1 MPVKVSAI
9 IPVYNPGSHIDD
21 CVASLLNQSLPRE
34 EYEVIFVDDGST
46 DGTPDRL
53 DDLAAKHPQVCVVR
67 IPNSGWPGRPR
78 NVGIDRARGEYVYFI
93 DNDDWIGTEALE
105 RLHAYAV
112 RCDSDIVLGKIVGH
126 RRPIP
131 REVFRHNRERAVL
144 GKDPV
149 LSVLTP
155 HRLFRKS
162 FLDEHGLRFAEG
174 RVRLEDHLLV
184 THAHLHAKV
193 ASVLSDYPCYHWV
206 RRQDESNASHGR
218 FDVRGYYG
226 NVREVLDVVDRHV
239 PPGPLHDQLT
249 RQWYQGVCLGR
260 MGGAWMLH
268 HPPEFRNQLFAE
280 IRALSLERFAPAVV
294 AGLPVGHRVRSRLLR
309 AGRLDALM
317 ALAVVES
324 GIRLEVTTDTLHW
337 DDGVLVV
344 KVGAEQVYADGA
356 PVTYVR
362 RDGRVY
368 WQLPPSIGDVPDVV
382 AADLEVTEQLRRCP
396 FDVVVRSRRTNADFL
411 MPTARDREEI
421 DDGGL
426 RVRWFGEARIDV
438 TSAAAGAPLDGD
450 VWDVSARVVNGGWDV
465 ERRVPVTR
473 DQLPDRHLVGTSGRV
488 VIPYSTVHGN
498 LSVDIDETKHS
509 LLPSGPALR
518 RRARMRVERRRVV
531 LEVSLPAVAAAGAPV
546 PPAELVL
553 TRHGRRRPSPARLS
567 AADGHLE
574 LTASI
579 DLRQLPPGHWRIHAR
594 VGERERDL
602 GLRLIRPT
610 WRGAL
615 LGRRPSLSQVGS
627 SPRSGSS
634 GGGVGG
640 PGTIRGQ

>member
-1 MPVKVSAI
+1 VQVTVKVSAI

-34 EYEVIFVDDGST
+34 DYEVIFVDDGST

-53 DDLAAKHPQVCVVR
+53 EDLAAQHPHVSVIR

-78 NVGIDRARGEYVYFI
+78 NVGIDRARGRYVYFI
-93 DNDDWIGTEALE
+93 DNDDWVGAEALE
-105 RLHAYAV
+105 RLYDFAV

-131 REVFRHNRERAVL
+131 KEVFRHNRERTVL

-174 RVRLEDHLLV
+174 PVRLEDHLLV

-206 RRQDESNASHGR
+206 RRQDESNASHRR
-218 FDVRGYYG
+218 FDVPGYYG
-226 NVREVLDVVDRHV
+226 HVREVLDVVDRHV
-239 PPGPLHDQLT
+239 PPGPLRDQLT

-260 MGGAWMLH
+260 MGGSWMLH
-268 HPPEFRNQLFAE
+268 HPPEFRDQLFAE
-280 IRALSLERFAPAVV
+280 IRALSLERFGPGVV

-317 ALAVVES
+317 ALAAVES
-324 GIRLEVTTDTLHW
+324 GIGLEVTTDALRW

-344 KVGAEQVYADGA
+344 KVGAEQVYAGGA
-356 PVTYVR
+356 PVTYAR
-362 RDGRVY
+362 RDGLLY
-368 WQLPPSIGDVPDVV
+368 WELPPSIADVPEIV

-396 FDVVVRSRRTNADFL
+396 FDVLVRSRRTNADFL
-411 MPTARDREEI
+411 MPTARDREEF

-426 RVRWFGEARIDV
+426 RVRWCAEARIDV
-438 TSAAAGAPLDGD
+438 TSAAAGAPLDAG

-465 ERRVPVTR
+465 ERRLPVA
-473 DQLPDRHLVGTSGRV
+473 DAALPASRVVGASGRV
-488 VIPYSTVHGN
+488 VIPYSTIYGN
-498 LSVDIDETKHS
+498 LSIDIDQTKHS
-509 LLPSGPALR
+509 LLPAVPTVPRQVRLR
-518 RRARMRVERRRVV
+518 VDRRSAV
-531 LEVSLPAVAAAGAPV
+531 LEIPLPAGAAAGTPV
-546 PPAELVL
+546 LPAELVL
-553 TRHGRRRPSPARLS
+553 TRGGRRRTSAARL
-567 AADGHLE
+567 AAVDGRLV
-574 LTASI
+574 LTGTV
-579 DLRQLPPGHWRIHAR
+579 DLRQVPPGRWRVRAR

-602 GLRLIRPT
+602 GLRLDRPT
-610 WRGAL
+610 WRAAL
-615 LGRRPSLSQVGS
+615 IGRRTSLSETGTT
-627 SPRSGSS
+627 PARSS
-634 GGGVGG
+634 G
-640 PGTIRGQ
+640 PGEIRGQ